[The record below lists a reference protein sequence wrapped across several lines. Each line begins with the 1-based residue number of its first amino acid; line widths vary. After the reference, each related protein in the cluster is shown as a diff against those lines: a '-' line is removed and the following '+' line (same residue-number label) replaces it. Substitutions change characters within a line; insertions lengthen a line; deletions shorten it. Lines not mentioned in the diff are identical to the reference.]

1 MMNYTATP
9 AAHTIR
15 NGKRPIARMSIANE
29 IKKVRSLV
37 DDTILTA
44 ENALRSLAHVDHFS
58 DPVSTPVKEAESRL
72 EHSLKILRQRRNDL
86 GSYL

>member
-9 AAHTIR
+9 ASHPIR

-44 ENALRSLAHVDHFS
+44 ENALRSLAQIDHLS
-58 DPVSTPVKEAESRL
+58 NPNSRGVNEAESRL
-72 EHSLKILRQRRNDL
+72 ECSLKILRQRRHDL